1 MASWDA
7 GAAPDSTSPT
17 SLEQEF
23 YRHYQQLTLVGPA
36 EQETKLDLISKGLN
50 HYRKSDGAV
59 WWEGDSCGHV
69 VLTGS

>member
-1 MASWDA
+1 MASLGT
-7 GAAPDSTSPT
+7 GAVPDSASPI

-23 YRHYQQLTLVGPA
+23 YRHYQQLTLAGPA

-50 HYRKSDGAV
+50 YYRKSGGAV